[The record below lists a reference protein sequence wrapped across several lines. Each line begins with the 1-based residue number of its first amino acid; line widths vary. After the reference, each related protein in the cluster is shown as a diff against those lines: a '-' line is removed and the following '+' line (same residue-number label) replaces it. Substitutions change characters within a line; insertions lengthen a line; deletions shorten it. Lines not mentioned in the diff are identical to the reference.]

1 MDDTLSCPICGNK
14 LRNIKLSGKF
24 LHYVDKSANYVE
36 RTCSQG
42 MNHTVQFFTDED
54 TKQIDLL
61 KISLSPKY
69 SRYLE
74 IDYLNQK
81 CRISC
86 WVDGN
91 AEYIEID
98 KMVELDF
105 PDLVKLKEKVSV
117 YILFS

>member
-14 LRNIKLSGKF
+14 LRNIKLTGKF
-24 LHYVDKSANYVE
+24 LHYIGKSANYVE
-36 RTCSQG
+36 RTCSG
-42 MNHTVQFFTDED
+42 MNHSVQFFTDES
-54 TKQIDLL
+54 TKQVDLL
-61 KISLSPKY
+61 KMSLSPTY

-74 IDYLNQK
+74 IDYFNEK

-86 WVDGN
+86 WIDGA
-91 AEYIEID
+91 AEYIDID

-105 PDLVKLKEKVSV
+105 PDLVKLKEKVSF